1 MSLDHTLKKFKSL
14 EEKGYLGILKRTFNF
29 TDEPKFFQY
38 SCVSPDGKY
47 EGSSIDENKKIAKIK
62 SCGEYIERYCL
73 DNPNQEFVIDSYNNI
88 KDSALDPSLF
98 INFRDSD
105 LNFRKQDYIKK
116 IKDSN
121 LKWVEATSLQRGSKV
136 LVPAQLVYVDF
147 DFTNEPMI
155 RPRVST
161 GAAANESLEKALY
174 SGIMENIERDSYM
187 ISYLS
192 KKQLPKI
199 NLEKDFQDINNYFK
213 RYLLDLQVF
222 ETTTDL
228 EIPSFM
234 CLNLDRTGLGPAV
247 SVGLNAS
254 VNPREGILG
263 SIKESQQV
271 RQWIRNLWVQKA
283 NPKNYSKEDVKEI
296 EDRGFYWYDLAKINE
311 LDYLLN
317 SQLLKDIKEIK
328 PPTTKEELEDKLRK
342 NGIDTYYVDLTHPVF
357 KDAGFFVVRVI
368 QPQLHPL
375 FLDESFPCYYS
386 DRLNKEL
393 NGKEV
398 NRFLHPFM

>member
-73 DNPNQEFVIDSYNNI
+73 DNPKNKFYSGKYNKL

>member
-1 MSLDHTLKKFKSL
+1 M
-14 EEKGYLGILKRTFNF
+14 
-29 TDEPKFFQY
+29 
-38 SCVSPDGKY
+38 
-47 EGSSIDENKKIAKIK
+47 
-62 SCGEYIERYCL
+62 

-116 IKDSN
+116 IKDSK
-121 LKWVEATSLQRGSKV
+121 LKWVEATNLQGGSKV

-199 NLEKDFQDINNYFK
+199 NLEKGFPDINNYFK

-234 CLNLDRTGLGPAV
+234 CLNIDRTGLGPAI

-271 RQWIRNLWVQKA
+271 RQWIRNLWIQKA

-296 EDRGFYWYDLAKINE
+296 EDRGFYWYDLAKIKE

-317 SQLLKDIKEIK
+317 PQSLKDIQEIK
-328 PPTTKEELEDKLRK
+328 PPKTKEELQDKLRK

-375 FLDESFPCYYS
+375 FLDESFPCYHS